1 MQWRREW
8 EERELVGLK
17 LFFFS
22 QMLSLHKVNLI
33 EVEITRNRTS
43 LKQLTDSQGI
53 KNK

>member
-1 MQWRREW
+1 MGGKGAGRPQAY
-8 EERELVGLK
+8 
-17 LFFFS
+17 FFS

-33 EVEITRNRTS
+33 EVEITRNRSS

>member
-1 MQWRREW
+1 MGGKGAGRPQAY
-8 EERELVGLK
+8 
-17 LFFFS
+17 FFS
-22 QMLSLHKVNLI
+22 QMLSLQKDNLI